1 MAKFKIRIGGELPP
15 FKLPVT
21 FTCPD
26 GKDATINMTVKH
38 HSTDEMKEFY
48 ESEEKAPKGNVDFIR
63 FMAEGWDLDEEFT
76 DENISWLC
84 SHYPSFVMAL
94 PQTYMAALAGHR
106 AKV

>member
-1 MAKFKIRIGGELPP
+1 
-15 FKLPVT
+15 
-21 FTCPD
+21 
-26 GKDATINMTVKH
+26 
-38 HSTDEMKEFY
+38 MKEFY

-84 SHYPSFVMAL
+84 SHYPSFVMAF